1 MKMYIDIT
9 QLSPCME
16 IILIILLLLYNIWL
30 VSYLIWERRPYKS
43 TPEADEPNWGKN
55 EEEAMDIVGK
65 SLFKM
70 MEKEPIA
77 ATLLPQAATS
87 QDCEEVEP
95 EQVTFADETGEP
107 PSARLPEEKLDEVFT
122 TIRISD
128 IPVAYGEEEPEEE
141 VPTSYATGISFEE
154 IDAAV
159 RTAKNPAATDHERL
173 HAGNVFSQLEGNEL
187 FDRLSKASSTIGS
200 KIMELMDYHFSL
212 PDISRD
218 GEEGEVV
225 VQLQNIDGVVVPDSI
240 DEFDIRRFV

>member
-30 VSYLIWERRPYKS
+30 ISYLVWERRPDKRVPG
-43 TPEADEPNWGKN
+43 TDEPDWEKSEN
-55 EEEAMDIVGK
+55 EAMDIVGK

-70 MEKEPIA
+70 RKKEPTA

-87 QDCEEVEP
+87 EESEEVEP
-95 EQVTFADETGEP
+95 EQVTFADETEEP
-107 PSARLPEEKLDEVFT
+107 TSARLPEEKLDEAFT

-128 IPVAYGEEEPEEE
+128 VSVAYGEDEPEEDA
-141 VPTSYATGISFEE
+141 PAGYATGISFEE
-154 IDAAV
+154 IDMAV
-159 RTAKNPAATDHERL
+159 RTAKNSAATDNERN
-173 HAGNVFSQLEGNEL
+173 HAGKVFGGLEGNEL
-187 FDRLSKASSTIGS
+187 FDRLAKASSTVGN

-225 VQLQNIDGVVVPDSI
+225 VQLQNIDGVVVPDNI